1 MHSREETDRGLQIR
15 WARTRSDRG
24 AARATSSEQL
34 ALRRP
39 VLLELAPV
47 SSLNNVLESTQRTLR
62 LHLYHAAAQLGRQS
76 LQLPPTAGSIAVRFC
91 PAKYM
96 PAKYMKQNAHPTKQN
111 RQIVRKLTLSDEGNG
126 PVYSSMT
133 PEQRFSLVWPLTLSA
148 WQFANPDGFEP
159 RLQRHIARVE
169 RR

>member
-1 MHSREETDRGLQIR
+1 M
-15 WARTRSDRG
+15 
-24 AARATSSEQL
+24 
-34 ALRRP
+34 
-39 VLLELAPV
+39 
-47 SSLNNVLESTQRTLR
+47 LESTQRTLR
-62 LHLYHAAAQLGRQS
+62 LHLYHAAAQLWCQS
-76 LQLPPTAGSIAVRFC
+76 LHLPPTAGSIAVRF
-91 PAKYM
+91 Y
-96 PAKYMKQNAHPTKQN
+96 PAKYMKENAHPTKQN

-126 PVYSSMT
+126 RVYSSMT